1 MIHTYC
7 VGYLVSARNAIDESD
22 FFIPVTEPKI
32 TFVCITAGLT
42 AMRATL

>member
-1 MIHTYC
+1 MIHTYLLFF
-7 VGYLVSARNAIDESD
+7 GITARNAIDESD